1 MELPEYVRHPDF
13 NPNTKVVVIDKANE
27 NYGKVGL
34 VTDIVPCR
42 SDFTCISDYKSC
54 PEAVRHWK
62 VCVDIDGHPYTW
74 FFPSAEH
81 ALEPVQ
87 KKFIDIEH
95 LREHDIA
102 IGDAVRK
109 SNAGA
114 FEPGDQIQITTKV
127 DGANASIAWN
137 TVKDKLDIFS
147 RTNLLEAPGSLRG
160 FYDYI
165 KTEVEPKADWSQWFN
180 LVFFWRMV
188 CEAFNKRL

>member
-1 MELPEYVRHPDF
+1 MTTSL
-13 NPNTKVVVIDKANE
+13 A
-27 NYGKVGL
+27 
-34 VTDIVPCR
+34 
-42 SDFTCISDYKSC
+42 

-102 IGDAVRK
+102 ICDAVRK

-160 FYDYI
+160 FYD
-165 KTEVEPKADWSQWFN
+165 
-180 LVFFWRMV
+180 
-188 CEAFNKRL
+188 